1 MEEIKDRIKQIM
13 DQEELTSAAFADRIG
28 VSQATLSHLFNGR
41 NKYPSTEML
50 LKLHD
55 SFPDLSMDWLLYG
68 GDKQQASSVDSSNME
83 VNADLFGDIFKN
95 PVNGTEEREERKEIA
110 LGEPLK
116 KGKTI
121 VKQEIVYK
129 ERPSRKITEIRI
141 FFDDNTYETFIPQ
154 KNQ

>member
-13 DQEELTSAAFADRIG
+13 EQEELTSAAFADRIG

-55 SFPDLSMDWLLYG
+55 SFPELSMDWLLYG
-68 GDKQQASSVDSSNME
+68 SEKKQETVSDANYGNGDG
-83 VNADLFGDIFKN
+83 DLFGDIFKD
-95 PVNGTEEREERKEIA
+95 PANGTHIPEDRKEIR
-110 LGEPLK
+110 LGEPQK
-116 KGKTI
+116 VSKSS

-129 ERPSRKITEIRI
+129 ERPLRKITEIRI
-141 FFDDNTYETFIPQ
+141 FFDDNTYETFLPQ